1 MDEIA
6 SVFKALSDPNRLKAL
21 CALEGGRLCAC
32 QIIELLGLAPSTVS
46 RHMNVLE
53 HAGLVK
59 TTREQRWVYYEIA
72 GKEAGESA
80 EKVLKLLSAML
91 AEYDEAREVRGEIGR
106 IKSISPEEL
115 CRMKRD
121 N

>member
-6 SVFKALSDPNRLKAL
+6 VVFKALSDASRLKVM
-21 CALEGGRLCAC
+21 CALEEGRLCAC
-32 QIIELLGLAPSTVS
+32 QIIELLGLAPSTIS

-59 TTREQRWVYYEIA
+59 GTKQQRWVYYELA
-72 GKEAGESA
+72 GKEAGEPVR
-80 EKVLKLLSAML
+80 KILKLLSGMYPQMDGAQGVK
-91 AEYDEAREVRGEIGR
+91 EEIQE

-115 CRMKRD
+115 CRKKRD